1 MMNNYG
7 TPAAHYI
14 TVGKADSKILHF
26 SFFILIAPYGAFFY
40 SLKGTFMNELILII
54 SVVIIYSATVFTY
67 KFFGKSGIYVFNAII
82 TILAN
87 IEVLILVKAFG
98 MEQTLGNVL
107 FASTYL
113 MTDILSENEGK
124 KAAHKAVHL
133 GMFAAVTMVVV
144 SQSWF
149 LYTPAESDWV
159 TPALK
164 TVFSV
169 TPRLLF
175 ASLLGYIV
183 SQKLD
188 VFLYHK
194 IWSFTEKKTGDKK
207 KFLWLR
213 NNCATLTAQIVN
225 TVLFNVVAFYGV
237 YPTKTLVSI
246 IVSGYLIYVV
256 TSLLDTPFL
265 YLARKLT
272 KKA

>member
-1 MMNNYG
+1 
-7 TPAAHYI
+7 
-14 TVGKADSKILHF
+14 
-26 SFFILIAPYGAFFY
+26 
-40 SLKGTFMNELILII
+40 MNELILII
-54 SVVIIYSATVFTY
+54 SLVVINLTTVLVY
-67 KFFGKSGIYVFNAII
+67 KFFGKGGIYAFNAII

-133 GMFAAVTMVVV
+133 GMFSAVAMVVI

-188 VFLYHK
+188 VFLYHR
-194 IWSFTEKKTGDKK
+194 IWALTEKKTGDKK

-213 NNCATLTAQIVN
+213 NNGATLTAQIVN
-225 TVLFNVVAFYGV
+225 TVLFNTVAFYGI
-237 YPTKTLVSI
+237 YPTKTLISI

-256 TSLLDTPFL
+256 TSILDTPFL
-265 YLARKLT
+265 YLARKI
-272 KKA
+272 KSFDK

>member
-1 MMNNYG
+1 
-7 TPAAHYI
+7 
-14 TVGKADSKILHF
+14 
-26 SFFILIAPYGAFFY
+26 
-40 SLKGTFMNELILII
+40 MNELILTV
-54 SVVIIYSATVFTY
+54 SLLVLFTATVFIY
-67 KFFGKSGIYVFNAII
+67 KFLGKTGIFAFSVVV
-82 TILAN
+82 TIMAN
-87 IEVLILVKAFG
+87 IEVLLLVRAFG

-107 FASTYL
+107 FASTFL
-113 MTDILSENEGK
+113 MTDILSEMEGK
-124 KAAHKAVHL
+124 KTANRAVYL
-133 GMFAAVTMVVV
+133 GMLAAVSMVVI

-149 LYTPAESDWV
+149 LYTPADGDWAR
-159 TPALK
+159 PHIEAI
-164 TVFSV
+164 FST

-194 IWSFTEKKTGDKK
+194 IWAFTEKRSGDKNR
-207 KFLWLR
+207 FLWVR
-213 NNCATLTAQIVN
+213 NNGATLTAQIVN
-225 TVLFNVVAFYGV
+225 TLIFNLVAFYGM

-246 IVSGYLIYVV
+246 IISSYLIYVV

>member
-1 MMNNYG
+1 MNE
-7 TPAAHYI
+7 I
-14 TVGKADSKILHF
+14 
-26 SFFILIAPYGAFFY
+26 ILIL
-40 SLKGTFMNELILII
+40 SLF
-54 SVVIIYSATVFTY
+54 VIYTATVFVY
-67 KFFGKSGIYVFNAII
+67 RFFGKSGIYVFSAII

-107 FASTYL
+107 FASTFL

-124 KAAHKAVHL
+124 KAATKAVSF
-133 GMFAAVTMVVV
+133 GIFASVCMVVI

-194 IWSFTEKKTGDKK
+194 IWAFTEKKTSDKMR
-207 KFLWLR
+207 FLWLR
-213 NNCATLTAQIVN
+213 NNGATLTAQIVN
-225 TVLFNVVAFYGV
+225 TLIFNIIAFYGM
-237 YPTKTLVSI
+237 YDTKTLISI
-246 IVSGYLIYVV
+246 IISSYLIYVV

-265 YLARKLT
+265 YLSRKLT
-272 KKA
+272 KKV

>member
-1 MMNNYG
+1 MNE
-7 TPAAHYI
+7 I
-14 TVGKADSKILHF
+14 
-26 SFFILIAPYGAFFY
+26 ILIL
-40 SLKGTFMNELILII
+40 SLF
-54 SVVIIYSATVFTY
+54 VIYTATVFVY
-67 KFFGKSGIYVFNAII
+67 RFFGKSGIYVFSAII

-107 FASTYL
+107 FASTFL

-124 KAAHKAVHL
+124 KAATKAVSF
-133 GMFAAVTMVVV
+133 GIFASVCMVVI

-194 IWSFTEKKTGDKK
+194 IWAFTEKKTGSKK
-207 KFLWLR
+207 RFLWVR
-213 NNCATLTAQIVN
+213 NNGATLTAQIVN
-225 TVLFNVVAFYGV
+225 TLIFNIIAFYGM
-237 YPTKTLVSI
+237 YDTRTLISI
-246 IVSGYLIYVV
+246 IISSYLIYIV

-265 YLARKLT
+265 YLSRKLT
-272 KKA
+272 KKV

>member
-1 MMNNYG
+1 
-7 TPAAHYI
+7 
-14 TVGKADSKILHF
+14 
-26 SFFILIAPYGAFFY
+26 
-40 SLKGTFMNELILII
+40 MNELILIV
-54 SVVIIYSATVFTY
+54 SLLVIYSATVLTY
-67 KFFGKSGIYVFNAII
+67 KFFGKSGIYVLLAII

-87 IEVLILVKAFG
+87 IEVLILVKAFT

-107 FASTYL
+107 FASTFL

-124 KAAHKAVHL
+124 SAAKKAVAF
-133 GMFAAVTMVVV
+133 GIFASVAMVII

-164 TVFSV
+164 SVFSV

-194 IWSFTEKKTGDKK
+194 IWDLTEKKTGDKH

-213 NNCATLTAQIVN
+213 NNGATLIAQIIN
-225 TVLFNVVAFYGV
+225 TLVFNLGAFLGV
-237 YPTKTLVSI
+237 YDTKTLVSI
-246 IVSGYLIYVV
+246 IISSYLIYIV
-256 TSLLDTPFL
+256 TSFLDTPFL
-265 YLARKLT
+265 YLARKI
-272 KKA
+272 KSFDK

>member
-1 MMNNYG
+1 
-7 TPAAHYI
+7 
-14 TVGKADSKILHF
+14 
-26 SFFILIAPYGAFFY
+26 
-40 SLKGTFMNELILII
+40 MNELILILSLLI
-54 SVVIIYSATVFTY
+54 LFTAVVFVY
-67 KFFGKSGIYVFNAII
+67 KFFGKSGLFAFNAII

-98 MEQTLGNVL
+98 LEQTLGNVL
-107 FASTYL
+107 FASTFL

-124 KAAHKAVHL
+124 EVAKKAVSF
-133 GMFAAVTMVVV
+133 GIFASVCMVVI

-149 LYTPAESDWV
+149 LYTPSENDWA

-164 TVFSV
+164 EIFSV

-183 SQKLD
+183 SQRLD

-194 IWSFTEKKTGDKK
+194 IWEKTTQKTGDKS

-213 NNCATLTAQIVN
+213 NNAATLLAQIVN
-225 TVLFNVVAFYGV
+225 TLLFNIVAFYGV
-237 YPTKTLVSI
+237 YDTKTLLSI
-246 IVSGYLIYVV
+246 ILSSYLIYVV

-265 YLARKLT
+265 YLGRKLT